1 MRAGTRP
8 MLRPAARRLL
18 ALVLLAVGTVTLAG
32 CSIPTDAEPRNIPLE
47 RRNAALRQDQI
58 ADVEATGEQ
67 RVYLVA
73 QLSPRTQLR
82 TVSRDAT
89 SPDELLTQLFEGPN
103 AAERSAGLTT
113 ALPPDIAL
121 ASPIRLEAG
130 VMRIDLDSDLASAG
144 SELPAAVAQIV
155 FTASQLPGVERV
167 QIWVND
173 GLRSWPD
180 ASGAEQETPL
190 SVYDFPDFAES
201 YAPAYPVVPP
211 PPVPATPSTVPATGQ
226 LS

>member
-1 MRAGTRP
+1 MSAAVRRP
-8 MLRPAARRLL
+8 RRRPASWRVAATLALGLL
-18 ALVLLAVGTVTLAG
+18 ALAG
-32 CSIPTDAEPRNIPLE
+32 CSIPTDAEPRDIPLE

-67 RVYLVA
+67 RIYLVS
-73 QLSPRTQLR
+73 QISPRTQLR
-82 TVSRDAT
+82 TVSRAASTPDA
-89 SPDELLTQLFEGPN
+89 LLEQLFEGPN

-113 ALPPDIAL
+113 ALPPDLQLTA
-121 ASPIRLEAG
+121 PIRVEAG
-130 VMRIDLDSDLASAG
+130 VMTLHLDSELSSAG

-173 GLRSWPD
+173 ERRTWPD
-180 ASGAEQETPL
+180 ASGAEQDVPL

-201 YAPAYPVVPP
+201 FAPAYPVVPLQP
-211 PPVPATPSTVPATGQ
+211 PPNGS
-226 LS
+226 

>member
-1 MRAGTRP
+1 
-8 MLRPAARRLL
+8 
-18 ALVLLAVGTVTLAG
+18 
-32 CSIPTDAEPRNIPLE
+32 
-47 RRNAALRQDQI
+47 
-58 ADVEATGEQ
+58 
-67 RVYLVA
+67 
-73 QLSPRTQLR
+73 
-82 TVSRDAT
+82 
-89 SPDELLTQLFEGPN
+89 
-103 AAERSAGLTT
+103 
-113 ALPPDIAL
+113 
-121 ASPIRLEAG
+121 
-130 VMRIDLDSDLASAG
+130 MRIDLDSDLASSG

-211 PPVPATPSTVPATGQ
+211 PPVPATRRRSRRPASSAEEHRQ
-226 LS
+226 LKNTSAVA